1 MAEVQP
7 KYHIIG
13 AGVAGLQAAQLIRRK
28 YPQAEITVYEA
39 AEHPGGRCF
48 SFADPK
54 LDITLDNATHAVLH
68 GNRLAAAYL
77 GQDAKFAKAVF
88 YDMAAKRINA
98 GQFANLKEKVSGFVQ
113 PAAGQGCSRHHRQ
126 NARQAV
132 SLYIRTAE
140 GLVLPRRFERLPD
153 QAAVQRA

>member
-1 MAEVQP
+1 MAAVQP

-28 YPQAEITVYEA
+28 YPRAEITVYEA

-68 GNRLAAAYL
+68 GNRLPL
-77 GQDAKFAKAVF
+77 RISAK
-88 YDMAAKRINA
+88 M
-98 GQFANLKEKVSGFVQ
+98 QNLPKPSFMIW
-113 PAAGQGCSRHHRQ
+113 P
-126 NARQAV
+126 
-132 SLYIRTAE
+132 
-140 GLVLPRRFERLPD
+140 
-153 QAAVQRA
+153 QRE

>member
-1 MAEVQP
+1 MAAVQP

-54 LDITLDNATHAVLH
+54 LGITLDNATVWPL
-68 GNRLAAAYL
+68 RIS
-77 GQDAKFAKAVF
+77 AKT
-88 YDMAAKRINA
+88 
-98 GQFANLKEKVSGFVQ
+98 QNLPKPSFMIW
-113 PAAGQGCSRHHRQ
+113 P
-126 NARQAV
+126 
-132 SLYIRTAE
+132 
-140 GLVLPRRFERLPD
+140 
-153 QAAVQRA
+153 QRE

>member
-1 MAEVQP
+1 MAAVQP

-54 LDITLDNATHAVLH
+54 LGITLDNATHAVLH

-88 YDMAAKRINA
+88 Y
-98 GQFANLKEKVSGFVQ
+98 VW
-113 PAAGQGCSRHHRQ
+113 P
-126 NARQAV
+126 
-132 SLYIRTAE
+132 
-140 GLVLPRRFERLPD
+140 
-153 QAAVQRA
+153 QRE